1 MNSIITAKAAVRVLT
16 LCGPMLICG
25 LVGNAQ
31 ARSDRI
37 TFAANGK
44 RVFESIV
51 TLTAQQR
58 VPVGI
63 VIKDAKPLCE
73 KATITLS
80 DATVKEIVDAL
91 LIRSHYSAKM
101 VGSVLEIIPDQQPD
115 KATQILTMKFE
126 RFSTIPTTPSGVGAI
141 LSNYILARLHPEQGR
156 AGSIP
161 LNSTS
166 DILAPFSVTN
176 WSVEEIANDV
186 VSRSPGIW
194 LIERTVTHEPNGSI
208 KSEYGPI
215 TILNYKDNAQAIRNA
230 VCNDDNSE

>member
-1 MNSIITAKAAVRVLT
+1 MNSIITPKAAAVRVLT

-37 TFAANGK
+37 TFAADGK

-80 DATVKEIVDAL
+80 DATVKEIVDVL
-91 LIRSHYSAKM
+91 LIRSPYSAKM

-115 KATQILTMKFE
+115 EATLFASGFISAARSFAMLLISFTGTGSVSGKRIVPF
-126 RFSTIPTTPSGVGAI
+126 RSSYPLSSFS
-141 LSNYILARLHPEQGR
+141 
-156 AGSIP
+156 
-161 LNSTS
+161 
-166 DILAPFSVTN
+166 SVAKK
-176 WSVEEIANDV
+176 VPDAA
-186 VSRSPGIW
+186 
-194 LIERTVTHEPNGSI
+194 
-208 KSEYGPI
+208 KSE
-215 TILNYKDNAQAIRNA
+215 
-230 VCNDDNSE
+230 